1 MTHSLRKAVSGYRP
15 AGWFGKGVE
24 LFWES
29 LGCRVLYG
37 CIMQMVV
44 HEASDRI
51 RYPGLF
57 VVCKGPE
64 FRIAYGLG

>member
-1 MTHSLRKAVSGYRP
+1 
-15 AGWFGKGVE
+15 
-24 LFWES
+24 
-29 LGCRVLYG
+29 
-37 CIMQMVV
+37 MQMVV

-64 FRIAYGLG
+64 SRIAYGLG